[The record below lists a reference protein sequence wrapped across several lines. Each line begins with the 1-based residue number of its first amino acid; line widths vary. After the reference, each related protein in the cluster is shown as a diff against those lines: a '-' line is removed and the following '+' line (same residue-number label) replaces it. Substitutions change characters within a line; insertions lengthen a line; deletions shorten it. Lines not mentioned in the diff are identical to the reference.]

1 MALIREY
8 DMETLQPEALVRLC
22 QQTLPEDTR
31 AFEALVALFK
41 GRVYATAYRLMGNQH
56 DAEDQAQEV
65 FIKIYRGIRHLDDPT
80 TVAAWISRVTTNTCF
95 DALAKRQ
102 RSPRT
107 TSMTPLAPEP
117 DDEREY
123 ADTRTGTPEEAALRR
138 ELRACLEDTLHQ
150 LDLAERAALILRDV
164 EGRTYQEIAETFAVG
179 LSAVK
184 MRIHRARLAFQQLF
198 ERICPDLWRTVEL
211 PAVTEAGRG

>member
-1 MALIREY
+1 MR
-8 DMETLQPEALVRLC
+8 D
-22 QQTLPEDTR
+22 
-31 AFEALVALFK
+31 
-41 GRVYATAYRLMGNQH
+41 QH

-65 FIKIYRGIRHLDDPT
+65 FIKVYRGIRHLDDPT
-80 TVAAWISRVTTNTCF
+80 TVAAWIYRVTTNTCF

-107 TSMTPLAPEP
+107 TSMTPLTP
-117 DDEREY
+117 DHDETEY

-184 MRIHRARLAFQQLF
+184 MRIHRARLSFQRLF
-198 ERICPDLWRTVEL
+198 EQICPDLWRTAEL